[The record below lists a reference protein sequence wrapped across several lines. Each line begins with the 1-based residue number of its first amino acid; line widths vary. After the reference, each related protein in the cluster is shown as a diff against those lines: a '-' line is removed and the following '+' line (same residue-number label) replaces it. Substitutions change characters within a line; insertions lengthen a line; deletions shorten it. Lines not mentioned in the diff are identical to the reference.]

1 MIYQIIYLLKN
12 YLKYIFVCLQAPT
25 QDHLKYVLCCVW
37 TLHKLTST
45 STLCLFIDLVWQI
58 PTIAAAAT
66 TATTAV
72 TASAT
77 ATTAPPAGATV
88 TVPHY
93 SLWFPHYFRRLL
105 TFSL

>member
-37 TLHKLTST
+37 TLHQLTPT

-58 PTIAAAAT
+58 PTTTAAA
-66 TATTAV
+66 ATTAV
-72 TASAT
+72 TASAA

-93 SLWFPHYFRRLL
+93 YLWFPHYFRRLL